1 MAEDKHQMNAD
12 EPGDAPILS
21 EREWAAFERSF
32 TKESTKT
39 ATFKEPSARQR
50 ELGQKWRRA
59 HPRDT
64 GWRTDGTPADLDA
77 VPVPADDHGGAVSY
91 GTERR
96 RRWRRNVAWVVLAA
110 LITSAVIGV
119 PRLFSSSK
127 GGNERNPN
135 VPPASGT
142 PDGSGTTASASASVS
157 AAGQDAVRF
166 SVAGLDYQL
175 VGLDYQSAMVAP
187 GRSVSL

>member
-1 MAEDKHQMNAD
+1 MAEEKHQDAE

-21 EREWAAFERSF
+21 EQEWDEFERSF

-39 ATFKEPSARQR
+39 AVYKEPSARQR
-50 ELGQKWRRA
+50 ALSEKWKRQR
-59 HPRDT
+59 PQDT
-64 GWRTDGTPADLDA
+64 AWRGDGVPADLDDA
-77 VPVPADDHGGAVSY
+77 PFREPRSPVGY

-127 GGNERNPN
+127 GGNDRNPN

-142 PDGSGTTASASASVS
+142 PGGSGSGSSTSASASGS
-157 AAGQDAVRF
+157 HDHLRF

-175 VGLDYQSAMVAP
+175 VMLAP
-187 GRSVSL
+187 EGSRTA

>member
-21 EREWAAFERSF
+21 EREWAEFERSF

-64 GWRTDGTPADLDA
+64 GWRTDGTPADLNA
-77 VPVPADDHGGAVSY
+77 VPVPADDDEHDHGGGVSY

-119 PRLFSSSK
+119 PRLFSSK
-127 GGNERNPN
+127 GGTERNPN

-166 SVAGLDYQL
+166 SVAGLDYQSVL
-175 VGLDYQSAMVAP
+175 VAP
-187 GRSVSL
+187 GRSVAL